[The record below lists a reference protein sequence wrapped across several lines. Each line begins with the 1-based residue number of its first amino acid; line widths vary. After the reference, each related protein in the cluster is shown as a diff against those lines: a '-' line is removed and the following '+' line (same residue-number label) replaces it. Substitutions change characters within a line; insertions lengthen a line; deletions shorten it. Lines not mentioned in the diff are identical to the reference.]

1 MANGFPWRGAIVL
14 VVIAALTALTVG
26 VVAGRDADATRTT
39 TAAASTTGTEA
50 EARATTAP
58 GAASTTSSLPEGS
71 DQVDGMLTGFPHDE
85 QGAVATAVAVTRAQ
99 IGFDP
104 DQAAAVAAVY
114 ADPAE
119 RVAFEELAQSA
130 VGNRRE
136 QAGLCPTQEPPAPTA
151 YAATPLA
158 YTVTEVG
165 PDQYA
170 VHLLSWITLT
180 STSAEVKDHLYVGTQ
195 LLTWSDDDWRLA
207 MPTADL
213 RRDLA
218 QQQPPATTPGTEAFA
233 RAGWV
238 LIEDV
243 NR

>member
-39 TAAASTTGTEA
+39 TAAGSSTGTQV
-50 EARATTAP
+50 EARVTT
-58 GAASTTSSLPEGS
+58 ASTTSSLPEGA
-71 DQVDGMLTGFPHDE
+71 DQVDGMPTGFPHDE

-99 IGFDP
+99 IGFDT

-130 VGNRRE
+130 VGSRRE
-136 QAGLCPTQEPPAPTA
+136 QAGISPTQEPPAPTA

-165 PDQYA
+165 PDHYA

-180 STSAEVKDHLYVGTQ
+180 STTAEVKDHLYVGTQ
-195 LLTWSDDDWRLA
+195 LLTWSDDDWRLT

-218 QQQPPATTPGTEAFA
+218 QQQPPAATPGTEAFA

>member
-1 MANGFPWRGAIVL
+1 MTTRFPLRSAVVLL
-14 VVIAALTALTVG
+14 VVAAVTAVTVG
-26 VVAGRDADATRTT
+26 VFADRNHDADAADAAPTIDTR
-39 TAAASTTGTEA
+39 A
-50 EARATTAP
+50 EARAVPAA
-58 GAASTTSSLPEGS
+58 GAAAASSLPAGS
-71 DQVDGMLTGFPHDE
+71 HQVDGLPTGFPHDE
-85 QGAVATAVAVTRAQ
+85 LGAVATAVAATRAQ

-104 DQAAAVAAVY
+104 GQAAAVAGVY
-114 ADPAE
+114 AAPTE
-119 RVAFEELAQSA
+119 RVAFEDLAWNA

-136 QAGLCPTQEPPAPTA
+136 QAGLSPTQEPPAPTA

-158 YTVTEVG
+158 YTVNEVA

-180 STSAEVKDHLYVGTQ
+180 STTAEVKDHLYVGTQ
-195 LLTWSDDDWRLA
+195 LLTWSDDWRLT

-213 RRDLA
+213 RGDLA
-218 QQQPPATTPGTEAFA
+218 EQQPPATTPGTEAFG

-243 NR
+243 NP

>member
-1 MANGFPWRGAIVL
+1 M
-14 VVIAALTALTVG
+14 
-26 VVAGRDADATRTT
+26 T
-39 TAAASTTGTEA
+39 TAA
-50 EARATTAP
+50 R
-58 GAASTTSSLPEGS
+58 AASSTSSLPEGA
-71 DQVDGMLTGFPHDE
+71 DEVDAMPTGFPHD
-85 QGAVATAVAVTRAQ
+85 QHGAVAAAVAVTRAQ

-136 QAGLCPTQEPPAPTA
+136 EAGISPTQEPPAPTA

-158 YTVTEVG
+158 YTVTEVSR
-165 PDQYA
+165 DQYA

-195 LLTWSDDDWRLA
+195 LLTWSGDDWRLT

-238 LIEDV
+238 LIEEV